1 MTIRNKTV
9 HIGNLFEGDKALW
22 MVLFFLCI
30 ISILEVYSASSN
42 MTFERGAYWSPVLKH
57 GLYLSIGVAIT
68 WVIHRIPCRY
78 FGWIV
83 VIGPILSVL
92 LLIAALFSSGSLND
106 TNRWLNVGGFSFQPS
121 EIAKGSLIV
130 VVAWLLSVMRDEK
143 GATTSAFKWILGFS
157 VIICGLIVKENL
169 STALLT
175 FIVVLMMM
183 FVGKVPWQHLSI
195 LIGLI
200 VICGGIGYSILRF
213 TPESTLEQAG
223 KLPGMKRLTTWAHR
237 VRNHTELPDDPLHY
251 DLTTNPQIT
260 QAHVAIATCNLIG
273 RGPGNSA
280 VRDFLPQAYSD
291 FIYAIIIE
299 ELGLAGGLFVLLLY
313 LALLYRAARIAGR
326 CRKNFPAFLILGLA
340 LLIVTQALI
349 NMMVAV
355 GLFPVTG
362 QPLPLVSRGGS
373 SIMVNCAYI
382 GMMLSISQS
391 AQQDTEIA
399 PSVKSEE
406 KTTATE

>member
-9 HIGNLFEGDKALW
+9 NIGNLFEGDKALW

-42 MTFERGAYWSPVLKH
+42 MTFEGGAYWSPVLKH
-57 GLYLSIGVAIT
+57 GLYLGIGVGVT
-68 WVIHRIPCRY
+68 WVIHRIPCRF

-83 VIGPILSVL
+83 VVGPIISVL
-92 LLIAALFSSGSLND
+92 LLFAALLSSGSVND

-121 EIAKGSLIV
+121 EIAKGSLVV

-143 GATTSAFKWILGFS
+143 GATVQAFKWILGFS
-157 VIICGLIVKENL
+157 IIICGLIVKENL

-175 FIVVLMMM
+175 FMVVLMMM
-183 FVGKVPWQHLSI
+183 FVGKVPWKHLSG
-195 LIGLI
+195 LLGLI
-200 VICGGIGYSILRF
+200 VIGGALGYSVLAF
-213 TPESTLEQAG
+213 TPESTLEKASE
-223 KLPGMKRLTTWAHR
+223 LPGMKRLTTWAHR
-237 VRNHTELPDDPLHY
+237 VRNHTEVPDDPLQY
-251 DLTTNPQIT
+251 DLATNPQIT
-260 QAHVAIATCNLIG
+260 QAHVAIATCNVIG
-273 RGPGNSA
+273 RGPGNST

-326 CRKNFPAFLILGLA
+326 CQRNFPAFLILGLA
-340 LLIVTQALI
+340 LLIVSQALI

-391 AQQDTEIA
+391 AQQTDQTA
-399 PSVKSEE
+399 LAVVKNKKSNAE
-406 KTTATE
+406 A

>member
-1 MTIRNKTV
+1 MTLRNKTV
-9 HIGNLFEGDKALW
+9 NAGNLFEGDKALW

-42 MTFERGAYWSPVLKH
+42 MTFEHGAYWSPVLKH
-57 GLYLSIGVAIT
+57 GLYLGVGVGIT

-83 VIGPILSVL
+83 VIGPTLSIVL
-92 LLIAALFSSGSLND
+92 LVAALFSGSLND
-106 TNRWLNVGGFSFQPS
+106 TNRWLDIGGFSFQPS
-121 EIAKGSLIV
+121 EIAKGSLVV

-143 GATTSAFKWILGFS
+143 GATDTAFKWILGIA
-157 VIICGLIVKENL
+157 VVICGLIVKENL
-169 STALLT
+169 STAMLT
-175 FIVVLMMM
+175 FMVVLLMM
-183 FVGKVPWQHLSI
+183 FVGKVPWQRLSL
-195 LIGLI
+195 LIGLT
-200 VICGGIGYSILRF
+200 F
-213 TPESTLEQAG
+213 
-223 KLPGMKRLTTWAHR
+223 
-237 VRNHTELPDDPLHY
+237 
-251 DLTTNPQIT
+251 DLSTNPQIT
-260 QAHVAIATCNLIG
+260 QAHVAIATCNIVG
-273 RGPGNSA
+273 RGPGNST

-299 ELGLAGGLFVLLLY
+299 ELGLFGGLFVLLLY

-326 CRKNFPAFLILGLA
+326 CEKNFPAFLILGLA
-340 LLIVTQALI
+340 LLIVSQALI

-391 AQQDTEIA
+391 AQQSHSQPLLSDKNEE
-399 PSVKSEE
+399 SEPE
-406 KTTATE
+406 A